1 MKDFLKRI
9 KLSEMPKKNI
19 VLISLAVGAVLLLLL
34 TELSGGSE
42 ENVSSDNTAV
52 YAEEYT
58 KDIEKRLE
66 SILSEIDGAGK
77 VEVMVTLESCY
88 ENVYAKGY
96 TTKSQNSGTD
106 AQQELTEEYIIVKQG
121 SNNEECLVVKVYEPE
136 VKGVAI
142 VAQGADKLSV
152 KTAITETVCAVLNI
166 SSAKVSV
173 EKMNG

>member
-1 MKDFLKRI
+1 MKEILKRI

-19 VLISLAVGAVLLLLL
+19 VLIGLAVGAVLLLLL
-34 TELSGGSE
+34 TEISGGAE
-42 ENVSSDNTAV
+42 ENVSSENTAA
-52 YAEEYT
+52 YASEYT

-66 SILSEIDGAGK
+66 GILSEIDGAGE

-96 TTKSQNSGTD
+96 STKSQSGDTE
-106 AQQELTEEYIIVKQG
+106 AQEEITEEYIIVKQG

-152 KTAITETVCAVLNI
+152 KTAITETVCAVLNV